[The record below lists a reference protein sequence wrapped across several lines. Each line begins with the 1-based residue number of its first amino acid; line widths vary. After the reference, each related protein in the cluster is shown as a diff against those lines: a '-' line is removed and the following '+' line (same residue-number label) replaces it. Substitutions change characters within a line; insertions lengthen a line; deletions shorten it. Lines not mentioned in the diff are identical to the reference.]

1 MGSIAGISLGL
12 LLPVL
17 LISLI
22 LLVVALVDL
31 VRSERTNGPKW
42 VWALVIV
49 MVSTLGPILYFVF
62 GRRNY

>member
-1 MGSIAGISLGL
+1 MEALEGISWGL

-17 LISLI
+17 LISLL

-31 VRSERTNGPKW
+31 IRTERTNGPKW
-42 VWALVIV
+42 VWAIVIV
-49 MVSTLGPILYFVF
+49 AITTLGPILYFVF